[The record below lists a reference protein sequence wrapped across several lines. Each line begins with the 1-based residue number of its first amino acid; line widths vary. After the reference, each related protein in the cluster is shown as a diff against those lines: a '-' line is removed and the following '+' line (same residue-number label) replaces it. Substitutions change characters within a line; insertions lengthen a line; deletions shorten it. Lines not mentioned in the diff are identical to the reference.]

1 LSTKKDKL
9 LERAQKFIAK
19 GQLDRA
25 IKEYAQIV
33 ALEPG
38 DIRQRQKLAELLVRV
53 NRKEEAIEEYEVIAK
68 HFSND
73 HFFLKAI
80 AVYKQVQKLDPA
92 NINTRLALASLYAKQ
107 GLTGNALTEYTLALN
122 HYQKEGSLEV
132 ALTVIEQMLAA
143 DPENLETHQKYA
155 ETCLAAGQK
164 DKAYLE
170 FVSLAILLRKG
181 GDETVSARIR
191 ERVRTLFPD
200 DRDFDYAVLSTQ
212 IEEGDTAGA
221 LPHLQGL
228 LHIDNADP
236 KAWRLLARSY
246 IKARET
252 GATSSMLGN
261 IINPLSDVTTALD
274 RLTAAVIAEWDIDA
288 SLDLLEAEREM
299 FPSLSLGEYYA
310 TLHNKAPDNARVIQG
325 LKNAGIDGGETEQP
339 AGAVAAI
346 DSLPLE
352 SIDRG
357 AEQALSPPCE
367 APVISEV
374 PPPAPMA
381 PADDM
386 SWEEEIDLSLL
397 EEEGMNHLFA
407 DTGENI
413 SASPASLADS
423 RALPDLGLDREDI
436 FQGEDISIESQDF
449 SEISLE
455 IDESDISDSKWLQDF
470 TPLEP
475 ADAGSMETGWEA
487 GEGPVGIPPE
497 EGKSES
503 PTAAESTFRT
513 EGDSPVTD
521 TVEIREKAEKAPPVV
536 KKRIKYVLDGDFSQS
551 REGAGQQLDK
561 GDTETHFN
569 LGIAYKEMGL
579 FDEAISEFQ
588 TAATDPK
595 RKIDCLTLEGI
606 CQRDKGDFAGAED
619 VFINTL
625 ALEGLTDEEKLSL
638 NYELAF
644 LCESAGRHEDAVRYY
659 REVRA
664 INPGFRDAAKKIAHL
679 QGSDEPE
686 ETELLELDVE
696 EFDP

>member
-1 LSTKKDKL
+1 LSSNKVKL
-9 LERAQKFIAK
+9 LESAQKFIAK

-25 IKEYAQIV
+25 IREYEQIV
-33 ALEPG
+33 AIDSG
-38 DIRQRQKLAELLVRV
+38 DIRHRQKLAELLVRV
-53 NRKEEAIEEYEVIAK
+53 NRKEEAIAEYEVIAK
-68 HFSND
+68 HFSKD
-73 HFFLKAI
+73 LFYLKAI

-107 GLTGNALTEYTLALN
+107 GMTGNALTEYALAAD
-122 HYQKEGSLEV
+122 HYLKEGLLAE
-132 ALTVIEQMLAA
+132 ALTIIEQMLAA
-143 DPENLETHQKYA
+143 DPQNLETHRKYA
-155 ETCLAAGQK
+155 ETSLAAGQR
-164 DKAYLE
+164 DKAYVE
-170 FVSLAILLRKG
+170 FVRLAILLRKG
-181 GDETVSARIR
+181 GDEKGSARIR
-191 ERVRTLFPD
+191 ERVHTLFTD
-200 DRDFDYAVLSTQ
+200 DRDFDFAVLSTQ

-221 LPHLQGL
+221 LPHLHRL
-228 LHIDNADP
+228 LHIDNADA
-236 KAWRLLARSY
+236 KVWKLLARSY
-246 IKARET
+246 IKALES
-252 GATSSMLGN
+252 GAGRSMLGN
-261 IINPLSDVTTALD
+261 IISPLPDATTALD
-274 RLTAAVIAEWDIDA
+274 KLTTAVIEEGDVEA
-288 SLDLLEAEREM
+288 SLDILEGQREM
-299 FPSLSLGEYYA
+299 FPTISLGEYYA
-310 TLHNKAPDNARVIQG
+310 TLHNKAPNNARVLQG
-325 LKNAGIDGGETEQP
+325 LKIAGMDVGETEQP
-339 AGAVAAI
+339 AGAVAAT
-346 DSLPLE
+346 DSMPLE
-352 SIDRG
+352 RAAKG

-367 APVISEV
+367 APAISEAL
-374 PPPAPMA
+374 PPAPMT

-407 DTGENI
+407 ATGKNI
-413 SASPASLADS
+413 SASPVSLADP

-455 IDESDISDSKWLQDF
+455 IDESDISNSRWLQDF
-470 TPLEP
+470 SPLEP

-487 GEGPVGIPPE
+487 GEGPVGIQPE

-503 PTAAESTFRT
+503 PTAAESTFRG
-513 EGDSPVTD
+513 EGDSAVTD
-521 TVEIREKAEKAPPVV
+521 KVEIREKAEKAPPVV
-536 KKRIKYVLDGDFSQS
+536 KKRIKYVLGGEFSDS
-551 REGAGQQLDK
+551 KDGAGQQLDK

-588 TAATDPK
+588 TAAADPK

-606 CQRDKGDFAGAED
+606 CQRDKGDFTAAED

-625 ALEGLTDEEKLSL
+625 ALDGLTGEEKLSL
-638 NYELAF
+638 TYELAF
-644 LCESAGRHEDAVRYY
+644 LCESSGRQEDAVRYY

-679 QGSDEPE
+679 QGRDEPE